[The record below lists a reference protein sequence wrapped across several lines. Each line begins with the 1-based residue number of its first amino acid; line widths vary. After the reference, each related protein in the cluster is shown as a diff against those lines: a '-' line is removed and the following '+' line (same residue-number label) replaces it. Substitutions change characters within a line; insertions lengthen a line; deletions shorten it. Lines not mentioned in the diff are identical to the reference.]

1 MNAITQPRESDRLV
15 GFSRGTGVVYRSAQ
29 VGDLSDDRSFRFIAS
44 TNSVDRYSDIIEQ
57 NWDLEEFWANPVLLW
72 GHDSSS
78 PPIGTV
84 TAFDTNPDKTTS
96 EATAQL
102 LPEGQ
107 DEFVDQLARLLRA
120 KVLRAVSVGFLPT
133 KVEDR
138 LDKKGRWLGFRY
150 VQSKLIEL
158 SIVSVPANPDAV
170 QLARSLDLPPQLMRT
185 FFADAA
191 PAAHGPTVLRR
202 KLAELE
208 LLRMKSA

>member
-1 MNAITQPRESDRLV
+1 MNEITQPRESDRLV
-15 GFSRGTGVVYRSAQ
+15 GFSRGSGVVYRAAQ

-84 TAFDTNPDKTTS
+84 TAFDTTADRSTS

-107 DEFVDQLARLLRA
+107 DEFVDQLARLLKA
-120 KVLRAVSVGFLPT
+120 KVL
-133 KVEDR
+133 
-138 LDKKGRWLGFRY
+138 
-150 VQSKLIEL
+150 
-158 SIVSVPANPDAV
+158 
-170 QLARSLDLPPQLMRT
+170 
-185 FFADAA
+185 A
-191 PAAHGPTVLRR
+191 P
-202 KLAELE
+202 
-208 LLRMKSA
+208 S